1 MSECGREV
9 EFAERLTKN
18 EALAKSN
25 QHRLDDVERRQ
36 DALDSMATSMAVI
49 AEKQTNMSE
58 KVDSID
64 HKVTEIEKKPAER
77 NEKVIWKVVELLLAA
92 AVGFVLSKIG
102 L

>member
-1 MSECGREV
+1 MSECGREI

-36 DALDSMATSMAVI
+36 DTLDSMATSMAVM
-49 AEKQTNMSE
+49 AEKQSTMSE

-64 HKVTEIEKKPAER
+64 SKVTAIEKKPAQKWEGL
-77 NEKVIWKVVELLLAA
+77 VEQVLKLLVAA
-92 AVGFVLSKIG
+92 MVGFVLARIG